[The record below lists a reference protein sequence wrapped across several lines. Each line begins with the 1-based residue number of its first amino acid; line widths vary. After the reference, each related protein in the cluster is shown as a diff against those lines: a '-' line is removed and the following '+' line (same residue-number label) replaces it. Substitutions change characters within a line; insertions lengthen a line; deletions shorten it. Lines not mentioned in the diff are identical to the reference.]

1 MSPNSRKPRNVLLAL
16 GWYDHRLLQGIATYA
31 SEHRWHLSSHSMIHE
46 KVIPWGWEGDGILA
60 WLGAGDD
67 LADFVSKAKKPT
79 VDFSLRRR
87 NTGFAHVVLDH
98 AKTGEL
104 VAEHF
109 IERGMTRFC
118 FFSDTENW
126 SQVER
131 GEAFAEALAKR
142 GFKCEKLRWQPADPR
157 LATNEEWQQW
167 RKWLMTHLQELPKPV
182 AIFAANGS
190 LAVELRELCEEAGL
204 HVPTQIAIV
213 GIDDYLLSVGAIKKY
228 ISGVDTNLEEQGYRG
243 AELLDRMMRGEMAPA
258 EPIRIQP
265 AGVITR
271 MSSDTL
277 ATGHDGVVRALH
289 HITDHFAGPLGV
301 KQLAT
306 VAQMSERGLRQ
317 AFVKHVGCTPGDR
330 LRTVRIDSAKRMLA
344 GSSEKIESIA
354 QRCGYSN
361 LNSFFATF
369 RRSENMTPAEYRRVM
384 RTRS

>member
-1 MSPNSRKPRNVLLAL
+1 MKTSAKRPRNVLLAL

-31 SEHRWHLSSHSMIHE
+31 SEHRWHLASHSIIHE
-46 KVIPWGWEGDGILA
+46 KVIPRGWDGDGILA

-67 LADFVSKAKKPT
+67 LAEFVRQADKPT

-87 NTGFAHVVLDH
+87 DMPFAHVVQDH

-109 IERGMTRFC
+109 IERGMTRFG

-131 GEAFAEALAKR
+131 GQAFTAALLKR
-142 GFKCEKLRWQPADPR
+142 GLACEPLRWTGAKAGKAKD
-157 LATNEEWQQW
+157 EWQ
-167 RKWLMTHLQELPKPV
+167 RRRGWLITRLKEAPKPFAV
-182 AIFAANGS
+182 FAANGT

-204 HVPTQIAIV
+204 HVPTQVAIV

-228 ISGVDTNLEEQGYRG
+228 VSGVDTNLEEQGYRG
-243 AELLDRMMRGEMAPA
+243 AELLDRLMRGEPAPP

-271 MSSDTL
+271 MSSDIL
-277 ATGHDGVVRALH
+277 ATGHDGVIRALH

-301 KQLAT
+301 KELA
-306 VAQMSERGLRQ
+306 AIAHMSERGLRQ

-330 LRTVRIDSAKRMLA
+330 LRTVRIDSAKRLLA
-344 GSSEKIESIA
+344 GSSEKIQAIA
-354 QRCGYSN
+354 HRCGYPN
-361 LNSFFATF
+361 LNSFFAAF
-369 RRSENMTPAEYRRVM
+369 RRTENMTPAEYRRIM
-384 RTRS
+384 RFRS